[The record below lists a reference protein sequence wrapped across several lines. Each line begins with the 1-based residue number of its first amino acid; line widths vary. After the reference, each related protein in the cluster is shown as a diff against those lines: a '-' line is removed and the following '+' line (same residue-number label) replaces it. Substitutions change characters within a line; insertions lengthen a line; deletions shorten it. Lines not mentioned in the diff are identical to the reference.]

1 MADRLHA
8 TAQGNKDNI
17 FAFLEDD
24 EVFGEEAHDE
34 RFHTP
39 YAAVLTGLHEI
50 GSAGTVEKLIADEF

>member
-24 EVFGEEAHDE
+24 EVFGAEARDE
-34 RFHTP
+34 RFRTP
-39 YAAVLTGLHEI
+39 YAAVLKSLHEI